1 MFIETRVD
9 DEQIGRHILHVDH
22 ILLRL
27 GSMMNRWGDIYCMWI
42 IYYWDSGRWWTD
54 RETYTTCGSYIIET
68 RVDDEQIAW
77 HILHVNHILLRLGS
91 MMNRWGDIYYM
102 WIIYYLDSGRWWT
115 DRETYTTCGS
125 HIIETRVNDEQI
137 GRHILHV
144 DHIDGSR
151 LGNHMF
157 IVASFYG
164 LANNSNCVPVINKNI
179 DLPFPRIENKVTFR
193 MVPASQ
199 NTTTIANYLQT
210 FL

>member
-1 MFIETRVD
+1 
-9 DEQIGRHILHVDH
+9 
-22 ILLRL
+22 
-27 GSMMNRWGDIYCMWI
+27 
-42 IYYWDSGRWWTD
+42 
-54 RETYTTCGSYIIET
+54 
-68 RVDDEQIAW
+68 
-77 HILHVNHILLRLGS
+77 
-91 MMNRWGDIYYM
+91 M

-125 HIIETRVNDEQI
+125 HIIETRVNDEQK
-137 GRHILHV
+137 GRHIVHV

-179 DLPFPRIENKVTFR
+179 DLPFPRIKNKVTFR

-199 NTTTIANYLQT
+199 NTPTTTTTPPPPLQIIWKHFCRIPKWWLLFQWILNAVTGFTRLSVLLCCCGCHCGCWLQLLFCFVVFVWESLSDSDIANTKMMVMYYFRELQVLFQFT
-210 FL
+210 KRYYAIIIK